1 MEPSCA
7 SRAKRAKRARE
18 SCPSL
23 PFSVL
28 EDASY
33 PSLGGCRGLLSADG
47 HEAVVALIESRSRE
61 VGLAGVCCRSMEF
74 ELTQFSDT
82 TSYSRTTS
90 AVLAADPSAVLV
102 SGKRSHL

>member
-1 MEPSCA
+1 MVSFVFVVNFRKLETCA
-7 SRAKRAKRARE
+7 KQ
-18 SCPSL
+18 
-23 PFSVL
+23 
-28 EDASY
+28 
-33 PSLGGCRGLLSADG
+33 
-47 HEAVVALIESRSRE
+47 VVALIESRSRE